1 MSYTTWKVSKYGTFS
16 GPYFPTLKTRTRK
29 TPYLDT
35 FHTVLTSNLLHLAT
49 KEWTELIEPFVGSA
63 SSKSISESLF
73 MKGVIWTISSNNLF
87 LIRYVRSYE
96 DNCKSS
102 DTSFHASITNFPI
115 LKKKI
120 PGTDNSW
127 SILHNLGLALGSVK
141 EVLYK
146 KE

>member
-16 GPYFPTLKTRTRK
+16 GPHFPTLKIRTRK

-49 KEWTELIEPFVGSA
+49 KEWTELIESFVGSA
-63 SSKSISESLF
+63 SSKSIRESLF
-73 MKGVIWTISSNNLF
+73 MKGVIWIISSNNLF

-102 DTSFHASITNFPI
+102 DTSFHASITNFSI

-120 PGTDNSW
+120 PGRDNSW
-127 SILHNLGLALGSVK
+127 SILHNLGLALGSIK